1 MPFERTL
8 GVLEVVLGIQ
18 SAVAHV
24 LEEVAMPVVRSGRGH
39 NADLSSGPFPILGA
53 IGVLEDVVF
62 PHRLYAQQ
70 LGACPGGRNELAG
83 CVPPNPVD
91 AVEHEP
97 VGFLPM
103 ARHRESGKGATGP
116 PCHIRSVI
124 DNADVENQKLIEA
137 PPIQRQFFD
146 LLLGDQS
153 GGRAQRGI
161 HEWRFFRYC
170 DLLCRGS
177 DFQRQ
182 VDDRLLADHEI
193 DAAPYVLLEAR
204 HYCGELICAHR
215 KQRHIVVAALAAYCS
230 SRLAGLGVL
239 DGNTYSR
246 YQRSRGVLHH
256 TQDGRGC
263 RGSLSKNQAGWQCDQ
278 YTNRNCESSKRS
290 QSNTLSSYHT

>member
-1 MPFERTL
+1 
-8 GVLEVVLGIQ
+8 
-18 SAVAHV
+18 
-24 LEEVAMPVVRSGRGH
+24 
-39 NADLSSGPFPILGA
+39 
-53 IGVLEDVVF
+53 
-62 PHRLYAQQ
+62 
-70 LGACPGGRNELAG
+70 
-83 CVPPNPVD
+83 
-91 AVEHEP
+91 
-97 VGFLPM
+97 M

-215 KQRHIVVAALAAYCS
+215 KQRHIVVTALAAYCG
-230 SRLAGLGVL
+230 SRLAGLGL
-239 DGNTYSR
+239 FDGDTDSR
-246 YQRSRGVLHH
+246 YQRSGAVLHD
-256 TQDGRGC
+256 T
-263 RGSLSKNQAGWQCDQ
+263 
-278 YTNRNCESSKRS
+278 
-290 QSNTLSSYHT
+290 